1 MALYNPYLGS
11 FEQSKTFNKYAE
23 LTLWIS
29 TILLIVAFALEKYN
43 PLWKEYSV
51 LMSNI
56 NCFFII
62 SYAILS
68 FIADNIFY
76 QASIQRREDFIDNS
90 FKTTLAEHRSADYY
104 TNDNIVAGIYK
115 MAVNGFENSLYTYNI
130 ANKMTTSLWIKN
142 VVFAI
147 LILLFA
153 IFGYNNAFILLIQLS
168 LPILLLQQAVKQ
180 TLFVYRIKRVYENY
194 RRLFNDLRNESDSKH
209 KRPEILLNVL
219 DYETTLTYGAI
230 LLDSD
235 IYNKLNPELSTK
247 WNQMKSE
254 YNIK

>member
-1 MALYNPYLGS
+1 MALFNPYFGS
-11 FEQSKTFNKYAE
+11 FEQSKSFTKYAE
-23 LTLWIS
+23 LTLWVS
-29 TILLIVAFALEKYN
+29 TIVLIVAFIVKAYN
-43 PLWKEYSV
+43 PCWTIYSE

-68 FIADNIFY
+68 FVADNIFY
-76 QASIQRREDFIDNS
+76 HASIQRREDFIDNS
-90 FKTTLAEHRSADYY
+90 FKTTIAEYRSVNYY
-104 TNDNIVAGIYK
+104 TNDDIVEGIYK
-115 MAVNGFENSLYTYNI
+115 MAVNGFENSLFTYNI
-130 ANKMTTSLWIKN
+130 SNKMTTSLWIKN

-153 IFGYNNAFILLIQLS
+153 IFGYNNTFILLIQLS
-168 LPILLLQQAVKQ
+168 LPILLLQQAIKH
-180 TLFVYRIKRVYENY
+180 TLFVYRIKRVFENF
-194 RRLFNDLRNESDSKH
+194 RRLFNDLKNESDSKL
-209 KRPEILLNVL
+209 KRPGILLNLL

-235 IYNKLNPELSTK
+235 IYNKLNKDLSVK
-247 WNQMKSE
+247 WNQMKTD